1 MIPPGKLLRRGP
13 NSRKKTLMQTKNFLV
28 ALGAAAVLAAPIQAM
43 AAPDNEAQAK
53 MREALRLKMEQL
65 NEPAAPVAPVAP
77 AAPAAPAAPKAPSPT
92 PVAPAPVTD
101 PDTEARLREALRQ
114 QTAPAPAPKATVV
127 APVPLKAAPAPT
139 SSAVFSEVPDNGGTS
154 NDAALREALRTKPVA
169 APVAAAPA
177 APVTSQPTPKAQPA
191 AEAIPTFV
199 ATPAAA
205 PAPTRSNLTANME
218 APPSP
223 LTSAQ
228 ETKLADLLARYRA
241 DQISAQE
248 YHTQR
253 AAIIAAP

>member
-28 ALGAAAVLAAPIQAM
+28 ALGAAAVLAAPIPAM

-53 MREALRLKMEQL
+53 MREALRQKMEQL
-65 NEPAAPVAPVAP
+65 SEPAAPVAP
-77 AAPAAPAAPKAPSPT
+77 AAPAAQAAPKAPT
-92 PVAPAPVTD
+92 PAAVAPAPVTD
-101 PDTEARLREALRQ
+101 PETEARMREALQQ
-114 QTAPAPAPKATVV
+114 QT
-127 APVPLKAAPAPT
+127 APAPT
-139 SSAVFSEVPDNGGTS
+139 SSAVFSEVPDTGGTS
-154 NDAALREALRTKPVA
+154 NDAALREALRTKSVA

-177 APVTSQPTPKAQPA
+177 APVTSQPAPQAQPA
-191 AEAIPTFV
+191 VQDIPTFV

-228 ETKLADLLARYRA
+228 ESKLADLLARYRA